1 MISLVL
7 VSHSR
12 PLAKALVDLTRQV
25 ASSEI
30 KIAYSGG
37 AGEDHL
43 EFGTDAVEI
52 SEAILSVDNP
62 DGILVLMDLGSA
74 ILSAEM
80 AVELLPDEVKARV
93 AFCAGPLVEGAIAAA
108 VQAGLGSDL
117 QTICSEAQKAL
128 QPKMEQLGVAEPS
141 PDELAP
147 ASQHT
152 EGALQA
158 TLTLVNAH
166 GLHARPAARFV
177 QTAGK
182 FDALI
187 EVSNLTTHKGPV
199 SAKSLNGIASLG
211 ANRDHQILI
220 TASGLEAQRALTALQ
235 EMVAAGF
242 GELDT
247 EIVPEPEIPTAPAE
261 IPPGAEKAIP
271 IAEGI
276 AMGPVKQYKLPPPSV
291 TNVPT
296 SDPKSELNRLEEAMT
311 QVRGAIQ
318 ERHRQTEKTLGAE
331 EAGIFEAHQLILDDP
346 ALMEQVHELVYQQH
360 YNAAAA
366 WNATI
371 QATAEQFNA
380 IDDEYFRQRAADVL
394 DVGNQVLY
402 ALAGNLSALKIE
414 LEKPIILIAEE
425 LTPSQT
431 ASLDLS
437 QILGVITL
445 IGGPTSHSAILAR
458 SLGIPAIT
466 GAPAQVTQL
475 ADDTLLALDGFKGL
489 YWIEPE
495 EKVQQKLAQQRD
507 EWMKQRAKLLKASQ
521 APAVTQ
527 DGHQV
532 EIVANAGNLQDAQ
545 AAIENGAEGIGL
557 LRTEFLFLTRREP
570 PDEEAQYQAMHDIG
584 LTMQKL
590 PVIVRTLDVGGDK
603 ELPYIDLPEE
613 ANPFLGVR
621 AIRLSL
627 LRPDLF
633 RTQLRAILRAG
644 ADTNLRIMFPMV
656 SSLPEIVKARQML
669 EEVHQELAEQGTT
682 HAWPIQTGIMVE
694 VPSAAVLAPA
704 LAEAVDFFSIG
715 TNDLTQYT
723 LAAERGN
730 PNLPDMA
737 DALHPAVLTLIQQVA
752 QAAHD
757 RGKWVGIC
765 GELAGDAA
773 AAPVLVGLGIDE
785 LSMTPASIPRVKA
798 VIRALKLS
806 EAQSLA
812 RRVLKTT
819 DAAQARKLAVEFGVK
834 LKV

>member
-12 PLAKALVDLTRQV
+12 PLAKALVDLARQV
-25 ASSEI
+25 ASSEV

-37 AGEDHL
+37 AGEEHL
-43 EFGTDAVEI
+43 EFGTDAIEI
-52 SEAILSVDNP
+52 SEAIMSVDNP
-62 DGILVLMDLGSA
+62 DGVLVLMDLGSA

-80 AVELLPDEVKARV
+80 AVELLPEDVKARV
-93 AFCAGPLVEGAIAAA
+93 AFCAGPLVEGTIAAA

-117 QTICSEAQKAL
+117 QTSCSEAQKAL

-141 PDELAP
+141 TVGFAP
-147 ASQHT
+147 ASVHT

-158 TLTLVNAH
+158 TLTLINQH

-182 FDALI
+182 FDAMI
-187 EVSNLTTHKGPV
+187 EVSNLTNHKGPV

-211 ANRDHQILI
+211 ANREHQILI

-235 EMVAAGF
+235 EIVAAGF
-242 GELDT
+242 GELDV
-247 EIVPEPEIPTAPAE
+247 EAEPESTVTAVQVE
-261 IPPGAEKAIP
+261 TPPGAEQAIP

-276 AMGPVKQYKLPPPSV
+276 AIGPLKQYKLPPPPVS
-291 TNVPT
+291 TVPT
-296 SDPKSELNRLEEAMT
+296 TDPKSEIVRLEDAMK
-311 QVRGAIQ
+311 QVRSAIL
-318 ERHRQTEKTLGAE
+318 ERYRQTEKALGAE
-331 EAGIFEAHQLILDDP
+331 EAAIFEAHQLILDDP

-360 YNAAAA
+360 FNAGAA
-366 WNATI
+366 WNTAI
-371 QATAEQFNA
+371 QETAEQFNA

-402 ALAGNLSALKIE
+402 ALAGNLSALTIE
-414 LEKPIILIAEE
+414 LDKPIILIAEE
-425 LTPSQT
+425 LTPTQT

-437 QILGVITL
+437 QILGVVTL

-466 GAPAQVTQL
+466 GAPAQVTKL
-475 ADDTLLALDGFKGL
+475 PDDTLLALDGFRGT

-495 EKVQQKLAQQRD
+495 ENVQQKLAQRRD
-507 EWMKQRAKLLKASQ
+507 EWLKQRAKLLKASH

-545 AAIENGAEGIGL
+545 AAMENGAEGIGL

-570 PDEEAQYQAMHDIG
+570 PDEEDQYHAMHDIG
-584 LTMQKL
+584 LTMQNL

-656 SSLPEIVKARQML
+656 SSLPEVAKARQML
-669 EEVHQELAEQGTT
+669 EAAHQELAKEGIP

-757 RGKWVGIC
+757 KGKWVGIC

-798 VIRALKLS
+798 VIRSLKLS
-806 EAQSLA
+806 EAKSLA
-812 RRVLKTT
+812 SKVLKTT
-819 DAAQARKLAVEFGVK
+819 DAPEARKLATDFGAK